1 MSGADHGL
9 SGHEITDVL
18 NKKGGIGAGMKAS
31 ELFSLEGR
39 VALVTG
45 GAQGLGKEIAL
56 TLAESGASLIIADLA
71 VAEETVRQALASG
84 VRCISIKADI
94 SSEQAVENM
103 VRQAISEY
111 GKIDVLVNNAGISQL
126 GFVPTE
132 DASLAEW
139 DKVIAVNLRGTFLC
153 CKYIGKE
160 MIKAGGGSIVNIS
173 TTAGI
178 TGVPRAPAYCASK
191 AGVILL
197 TKSIALEWAR
207 YNIRVNAIA
216 LHYIETAL
224 SEGLRASEKVYKGL
238 IKQIPLRRFG
248 KTSEI
253 VGVALLLASGA
264 SSYMTGSVVAVDG
277 GYLAQ

>member
-1 MSGADHGL
+1 
-9 SGHEITDVL
+9 
-18 NKKGGIGAGMKAS
+18 
-31 ELFSLEGR
+31 
-39 VALVTG
+39 
-45 GAQGLGKEIAL
+45 
-56 TLAESGASLIIADLA
+56 
-71 VAEETVRQALASG
+71 
-84 VRCISIKADI
+84 
-94 SSEQAVENM
+94 M

-126 GFVPTE
+126 GFAPTE

-253 VGVALLLASGA
+253 VGAALLLASGA